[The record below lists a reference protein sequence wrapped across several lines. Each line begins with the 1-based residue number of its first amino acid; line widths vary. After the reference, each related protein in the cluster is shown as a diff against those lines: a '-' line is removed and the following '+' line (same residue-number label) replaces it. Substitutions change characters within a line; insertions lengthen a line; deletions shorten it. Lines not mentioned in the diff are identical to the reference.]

1 MPADDA
7 RDDDHEDEDEGQEGA
22 HAGPWW
28 TYPPIL
34 GAIVSGVLLA
44 AGWLG

>member
-1 MPADDA
+1 MTTAA
-7 RDDDHEDEDEGQEGA
+7 EWERGEHEEHEEHLGT

-44 AGWLG
+44 AG